1 MGESTYTCIINKPMD
16 ITDFYTIETPPPSS
30 STSKDSIDE
39 SLLLI
44 QSKNKLKSSTTTTH
58 SGLQSNHAIICS
70 TSKSTLKTNANT
82 IKDDE
87 VIFLTI
93 FNKNILIN
101 RIHL

>member
-1 MGESTYTCIINKPMD
+1 MD

-44 QSKNKLKSSTTTTH
+44 QSKNKLKPSTTTHT
-58 SGLQSNHAIICS
+58 GLQSNHAIICS
-70 TSKSTLKTNANT
+70 TSKSILKTNANT

-87 VIFLTI
+87 VIFLTS

>member
-1 MGESTYTCIINKPMD
+1 MGESTSTCIINKPMD

-44 QSKNKLKSSTTTTH
+44 KLKSSTTTTH
-58 SGLQSNHAIICS
+58 TGLQSNHAIICS

-87 VIFLTI
+87 VIFLAI